1 MKKPFGRLLMNVWK
15 SDFKEQPVLVH
26 YLEYKEYYNAVCRG
40 KEYRVP
46 AFQVLLCSVQQG
58 FCYGTEIYKLSN
70 EVGGYSIAT
79 VVEQPVPP
87 FAVPF
92 YINPPIEY
100 GKPPFGFKVE
110 YNGYGKKVSHSYGLQ
125 SVAVE
130 IYSLR
135 VEVV

>member
-70 EVGGYSIAT
+70 EVGGYSVAAVI
-79 VVEQPVPP
+79 EQPVPP

-92 YINPPIEY
+92 YIFPC
-100 GKPPFGFKVE
+100 
-110 YNGYGKKVSHSYGLQ
+110 GLQ
-125 SVAVE
+125 SPAKCIGMEYITSNAAIVA
-130 IYSLR
+130 SHHLGLR
-135 VEVV
+135 